1 MNLALDLSEDYLRRK
16 YPAAKLLLPTGGIL
30 SGVTRLVG
38 EHTAP
43 DFEIA
48 VSNLDN
54 LTHIFPHVSLPNGLD
69 AFNEPLGGA
78 GADVDPELAWLRA
91 VMEGGERYA
100 NMAYREEDFVFA
112 SARELGELAL
122 DLDTLPRCSEKEYAD
137 PKCPYV
143 PADKHAAIR
152 WTRGY
157 SLTGRCERMVP
168 SVMAH
173 LYLKPAPKERFWQEI
188 STGCAAHVRLEA
200 ALVSAI
206 CEVIERDA
214 IAMTWLAKLPLP
226 RIEMSE
232 PLPVEL
238 VDNHRVLRNG
248 LVQQHFFDATT
259 DVGIPTIYAVQL
271 LDGHPQVAQYVNC
284 AVGFNAAEACA
295 KIIREAAPA
304 RAVLSNVKDVP
315 DNVEDFRSLYDGAHH
330 LGKPEWRHAFNFLLE
345 TPNRKSLSDIQV
357 DAPADEQGQL
367 RFLLDRLKAM
377 GMEVV
382 AVDLTTDELRELGI
396 WVVRVVIPGLMPMSS
411 VQRGRFL
418 GHPRLYEY
426 PRHAGYGALTEETIN
441 PIPQPF
447 A

>member
-1 MNLALDLSEDYLRRK
+1 MNLALDLPEDYLREQ
-16 YPAAKLLLPTGGIL
+16 YPVARLLLPTGGIL
-30 SGVTRLVG
+30 SGITRLVG

-54 LTHIFPHVSLPNGLD
+54 LTHIFPHVSRPDGRD
-69 AFNEPLGGA
+69 AFDEPIGGA
-78 GADVDPELAWLRA
+78 GADTDPELAWLRA
-91 VMEGGERYA
+91 AMEGGERYA
-100 NMAYREEDFVFA
+100 NMAYRQEDFIIA
-112 SARELGELAL
+112 SANELGNTAL
-122 DLDTLPRCSEKEYAD
+122 DLHTLPRCSEREYAD
-137 PKCPYV
+137 PKCPYR
-143 PADKHAAIR
+143 PADKAAPIR

-157 SLTGRCERMVP
+157 SLTSRRERLVP

-173 LYLKPAPKERFWQEI
+173 LYLKPGPSERFWQEI
-188 STGCAAHVRLEA
+188 STGCAAHISLEA

-226 RIEMSE
+226 RIEFSE
-232 PLPVEL
+232 PLPSTLET
-238 VDNHRVLRNG
+238 NYGVLQEG
-248 LVQQHFFDATT
+248 LVRQHFFDATT
-259 DVGIPTIYAVQL
+259 DVGIPTVYAVQL

-295 KIIREAAPA
+295 KTIREAAPA
-304 RAVLSNVKDVP
+304 RAVLCHVDDVP
-315 DNVEDFRSLYDGAHH
+315 ENVEDFRSLYDGAHH
-330 LGKPEWRHAFNFLLE
+330 LGKPEWRNAFDFLLG
-345 TPNRKSLSDIQV
+345 TPNSKPLADVEI
-357 DAPADEQGQL
+357 DAPADERGRL
-367 RFLLDRLKAM
+367 RYLVDRLDKM

-418 GHPRLYEY
+418 GHPRLYDY
-426 PRHAGYGALTEETIN
+426 PERAGYGRLTEGDIN